1 MIPEIHH
8 FLLWRFPGFELA
20 LVSGTAGQQV
30 REGSSTGV
38 RVFHVLGA
46 ADVRCCKQKFYEKRV
61 VGEGE
66 SLLSGELGG
75 STLPSQHT
83 GQAEEKERLTEQKIL
98 VCAMS
103 ACHREFSS

>member
-1 MIPEIHH
+1 M
-8 FLLWRFPGFELA
+8 
-20 LVSGTAGQQV
+20 SGTAGQQV
-30 REGSSTGV
+30 RGGSSTGV
-38 RVFHVLGA
+38 RVFHMLEA

-83 GQAEEKERLTEQKIL
+83 GQAEEKGRMTEQKIL
-98 VCAMS
+98 LVWAMS
-103 ACHREFSS
+103 ACHLEFSS